1 MKLLLLMLVLL
12 TVAFGGRILSGD
24 VQVDYANAGS
34 MTQLSFSFMLSNSI
48 TPHDYL
54 LVALP
59 FPFHSELIPAFPAM
73 EGLSSPLSLL
83 VTYQYMDNYN
93 NVLSTVYY
101 ARVLT
106 DTIDSSNYYLQFYAT
121 DRKTVI
127 SIPADQWFYLTFKIQ
142 NSASLAYQTSNSV
155 LQIQLST
162 VSSVWPNAMVYD
174 DNLAFNY
181 FQLAA
186 TPSQLITLAATPYN
200 FGTSGGYLLT
210 QKAYSIY
217 LDVTLSLPTYY
228 YNNNLVLKFLISQDK
243 TFLFNNTCSS
253 VAKTNAPRINALSA
267 SLFTCTVDTSNNIMQ
282 VVLTPGALAIQQS
295 FRFTVDMI
303 NPSTIAQ
310 GVSINVN
317 AVQEHCSII
326 IGYGT
331 ANGVLNTN
339 QLYVTYQE
347 IFLGWGLRP
356 DALLPFDAR
365 IYRGSSATPTYM
377 PYNSLTLKFSI
388 SQSTSATVELKVVIS
403 IPSESSAFVLPSSYS
418 TNLPAFPNK

>member
-1 MKLLLLMLVLL
+1 MKLLLLLLVLIAA
-12 TVAFGGRILSGD
+12 VFSGRILSGD
-24 VQVDYANAGS
+24 VKVDYANAGS

-48 TPHDYL
+48 TPQDYL

-83 VTYQYMDNYN
+83 VTYQHMDNYN
-93 NVLSTVYY
+93 NVLSTVYF

-200 FGTSGGYLLT
+200 FGSSGGYLLT
-210 QKAYSIY
+210 QQAYSIY

-228 YNNNLVLKFLISQDK
+228 YNTNLVLKFLISQDK
-243 TFLFNNTCSS
+243 SFLFNNTCSS
-253 VAKTNAPRINALSA
+253 VAKTNAPRINALAS
-267 SLFTCTVDTSNNIMQ
+267 SLFTCTVDTVNNIMS
-282 VVLTPGALAIQQS
+282 VVLTPAALAIQQS
-295 FRFTVDMI
+295 FRFTVDII

-310 GVSINVN
+310 AVSINVN
-317 AVQEHCSII
+317 AVQ
-326 IGYGT
+326 
-331 ANGVLNTN
+331 
-339 QLYVTYQE
+339 
-347 IFLGWGLRP
+347 
-356 DALLPFDAR
+356 
-365 IYRGSSATPTYM
+365 
-377 PYNSLTLKFSI
+377 
-388 SQSTSATVELKVVIS
+388 
-403 IPSESSAFVLPSSYS
+403 
-418 TNLPAFPNK
+418 

>member
-1 MKLLLLMLVLL
+1 MRLPILIALLLSCAL
-12 TVAFGGRILSGD
+12 AGRILSGD
-24 VQVDYANAGS
+24 VEVDYANAGS
-34 MTQLSFSFMLSNSI
+34 MTKLSFSFMLSNSI
-48 TPHDYL
+48 TPTDYL

-73 EGLSSPLSLL
+73 EGLSSPLGMLI
-83 VTYQYMDNYN
+83 TYQYMDNSN
-93 NVLSTVYY
+93 NVLPTVYY
-101 ARVLT
+101 TRVLT
-106 DTIDSSNYYLQFYAT
+106 DTIDSSNYYIQFYAA

-127 SIPADQWFYLTFKIQ
+127 SVPSDQWFRLTLKIYTT
-142 NSASLAYQTSNSV
+142 APLAFQTSSSV
-155 LQIQLST
+155 LQIQMST
-162 VSSVWPNAMVYD
+162 VSSVWPNAMIYD

-210 QKAYSIY
+210 EKAYSMY

-228 YNNNLVLKFLISQDK
+228 YNTNLVLKFLISQEY

-253 VAKTNAPRINALSA
+253 VAKTNAPKINALA
-267 SLFTCTVDTSNNIMQ
+267 SSLYTCTVDTATNNMI
-282 VVLTPGALAIQQS
+282 VVLTPAALALQQS
-295 FRFTVDMI
+295 FRFTVDII

-317 AVQEHCSII
+317 AVQYHSTII
-326 IGYGT
+326 VGYGT
-331 ANGVLNTN
+331 ATGVLSVN

-365 IYRGSSATPTYM
+365 IFRGDSATPAYM

-388 SQSTSATVELKVVIS
+388 SRTTSSSVELRVVIS
-403 IPSESSAFVLPSSYS
+403 IPS
-418 TNLPAFPNK
+418 